1 MNIGGT
7 LVSSVV
13 RIVVVVATIAATY
26 YFIIRPILDTTE
38 KVSTGIS
45 GNVQKTLDDAFSQ
58 SGISTHRQTVITRQI
73 KSANGRDIKRLN
85 RCVTRAGTNM
95 DRINRCV
102 ARFTP

>member
-13 RIVVVVATIAATY
+13 RVVVVVATLAATY

-38 KVSTGIS
+38 KVSSGIS
-45 GNVQKTLDDAFSQ
+45 GNVQKSLDDAFSQ
-58 SGISTHRQTVITRQI
+58 AGISTHRQTVITRQI
-73 KSANGRDIKRLN
+73 KSATGRDVKRLN

-95 DRINRCV
+95 NRINRCV